1 MNYNFKLLTNTYK
14 TVNYINKILLN
25 YPKKE
30 VVLKNNIER
39 DCYEIV
45 ELIFAYNINNTD
57 RIREKNLKDLLI
69 KVSMLDFYMRVSFDK
84 KIISKHQYE
93 VLGRFIIEIRK
104 MIYGVKKR
112 NEEMDKLKSKIVLIG
127 DNGHPQTCKGNK

>member
-1 MNYNFKLLTNTYK
+1 MNYNFKLLTNVYK

-112 NEEMDKLKSKIVLIG
+112 NEE
-127 DNGHPQTCKGNK
+127 NGQVKK